1 MIPSEYKSRVIHN
14 GIEFIRVITEAYGSE
29 KGMELWDQI
38 ANVLDPDVK
47 GDIFFAMLT
56 GDRDTIT
63 ISGIRGGSNKI
74 TLIKTL
80 REVTLSSLRDAKDS
94 IDHLNEFHKPI
105 TIKLVGNMLA
115 KREAFL
121 GNLRDAGFII

>member
-63 ISGIRGGSNKI
+63 ISGTRGGSNKI

-80 REVTLSSLRDAKDS
+80 REVTLASLRDAKDS

-115 KREAFL
+115 QREAFL